1 MLKSYLLTPGPTPI
15 NPSTLL
21 AMARPIIHHRT
32 SEYRAI
38 FQEVRE
44 GLKYLFK
51 TSNEVLLFTSSGTGA
66 MEGAVTNT
74 LSPGDKAI
82 VVRGG
87 KFGERWQEICAAY
100 GVETICIDVEWG
112 KAVDPEEI
120 AKALEANPDARAVL
134 IQASETSTGVKHP
147 VERIGEIV
155 KAFPGTI
162 LIVDAIT
169 GLGVF
174 DIRTDEWGLDIVVA
188 GSQKALMLPPGLS
201 FASVSS
207 KAWGFVESAR
217 LPKFYFDFKKE
228 LASAQKNE
236 NAFTPAVSLVVGL
249 RDVLRRMKE
258 EGLER
263 IFERN
268 ARMARATREAV
279 KALGLELLA
288 PESPSEAVT
297 AVKAPQGVDAGKI
310 TNHMWERYG
319 VRVAGGQGHLKGK
332 IFRIA
337 HMGFMDT
344 FDIII
349 GIASLEMTLRELG
362 VEVELGKGVKV
373 AQEILSQGS

>member
-51 TSNEVLLFTSSGTGA
+51 TNNEVLLFTSSGTGA

-100 GVETICIDVEWG
+100 GVKTICIDVEWG
-112 KAVDPEEI
+112 KAVEPEEI
-120 AKALEANPDARAVL
+120 AKALEANPDAKAVL

-155 KAFPGTI
+155 KALPGTI

-174 DIRTDEWGLDIVVA
+174 DLRTDEWGLDIVVA

-207 KAWGFVESAR
+207 KAWGFVEGSK

-258 EGLER
+258 EGLDK

-268 ARMARATREAV
+268 ARMAMATREAM

-310 TNHMWERYG
+310 TNHMWEKYG

-362 VEVELGKGVKV
+362 VKVELGKGVRV
-373 AQEILSQGS
+373 AQEILSHGS

>member
-82 VVRGG
+82 IVRGG

>member
-1 MLKSYLLTPGPTPI
+1 
-15 NPSTLL
+15 
-21 AMARPIIHHRT
+21 MARPIIHHRT

-120 AKALEANPDARAVL
+120 AKALDANPDARAVL

>member
-310 TNHMWERYG
+310 TNHMWEKYG

>member
-155 KAFPGTI
+155 KASPGTI

>member
-155 KAFPGTI
+155 KAFSGTI